1 MNRFRCLT
9 LELPS
14 DREDEL
20 TVALWSLEPL
30 GIEIAEDGDVSRLD
44 VWFAEAV
51 PAEVE
56 GVLAP
61 FAAELVRQGVREEVE
76 QDWLATWR
84 EAAQPIEVGNRWLID
99 PREPEAQAPPTGGRE
114 LLRVPARRAFGT
126 GSHESTRLILAWMED
141 LDLAGRRVL
150 DLGSGSAILSIAAER
165 SGAACVIGVDIDPV
179 ACFVASDNRR
189 LNDSE
194 VSLVAGKLDAL
205 RHQSFDL
212 ALVNILPGNW
222 VSAAPRLAEVLMPSA
237 TVLFSGVPAVD
248 QADFEARLL
257 EAGMPCVEARFEGE
271 WSALRAERAA

>member
-1 MNRFRCLT
+1 LKRFRCLT

-20 TVALWSLEPL
+20 TAALWSLDPL
-30 GIEIAEDGDVSRLD
+30 GIEIGGKGGVSRLD
-44 VWFAEAV
+44 VWFAGEV
-51 PAEVE
+51 PAGLE
-56 GVLAP
+56 GVLSP
-61 FAAELVRQGVREEVE
+61 FAAGLVRREEREEVD
-76 QDWLATWR
+76 QDWLTTWR
-84 EAAQPIEVGNRWLID
+84 EAARPIEVGSRWLID
-99 PREPEAQAPPTGGRE
+99 PREPGAETPTAVGRE

-165 SGAACVIGVDIDPV
+165 SGAACVVGVDIDPV

-189 LNDSE
+189 LNDSV
-194 VSLVAGKLDAL
+194 VSLVAGELTAL

-222 VSAAPRLAEVLMPSA
+222 VSAAPQLAEVLMPSA
-237 TVLFSGVPAVD
+237 SVLFSGVPAVD
-248 QADFEARLL
+248 RTDFETRLAK
-257 EAGMPCVEARFEGE
+257 AGMPCVEARFEGE